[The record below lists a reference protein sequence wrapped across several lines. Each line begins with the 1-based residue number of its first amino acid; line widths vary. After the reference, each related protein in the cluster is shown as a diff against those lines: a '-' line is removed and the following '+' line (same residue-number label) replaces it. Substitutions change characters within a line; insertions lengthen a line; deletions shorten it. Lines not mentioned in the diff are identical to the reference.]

1 MSGYIVAILAGVLVQ
16 QAAPHPSTLETYSAP
31 AIRPFE
37 PASDFG
43 QEVAQGDAAPNP
55 NREPLA
61 EPVRVDAYARSYEY
75 APTDAETAYD
85 QGVAS
90 AEVRTDQTAGP
101 LDGAWRIADGEG
113 RTLYEVVL
121 LDAGGAIAEGGWRRT
136 SAEGGATASAGTLTL
151 EGVGTITLTPSGK
164 GWTGRL
170 TADGRTTAVTLTR
183 PD

>member
-1 MSGYIVAILAGVLVQ
+1 MSGFIVAIMAGVLQ
-16 QAAPHPSTLETYSAP
+16 QAAPHPSTLETYTAP

-37 PASDFG
+37 PGSDFG
-43 QEVAQGDAAPNP
+43 LEVAQGDAAPGAH
-55 NREPLA
+55 RRPLDA
-61 EPVRVDAYARSYEY
+61 PVRVDAYARSYEF

-90 AEVRTDQTAGP
+90 AEIRTDQTAGP

-121 LDAGGAIAEGGWRRT
+121 LDSGGAVAEGGWRT
-136 SAEGGATASAGTLTL
+136 AVNDGGATAAAGTLTL
-151 EGVGTITLTPSGK
+151 EGVGTITLQPAGK
-164 GWTGRL
+164 GGWTGRL
-170 TADGRTTAVTLTR
+170 VAGGRSTVVTVTR

>member
-1 MSGYIVAILAGVLVQ
+1 MSGFIVAILAGVLQ

-37 PASDFG
+37 PGSDFG
-43 QEVAQGDAAPNP
+43 LEVAQGDAAPSAH
-55 NREPLA
+55 RQPLEA
-61 EPVRVDAYARSYEY
+61 PVRVDAYARSYEY

-90 AEVRTDQTAGP
+90 AEIRTDQSAGP
-101 LDGAWRIADGEG
+101 LDGAWRVADGEG
-113 RTLYEVVL
+113 RTLYQVVL
-121 LDAGGAIAEGGWRRT
+121 LDAGGAVAEGGWRT
-136 SAEGGATASAGTLTL
+136 AVNDGAATASAGTLTL
-151 EGVGTITLTPSGK
+151 EGVGTIALQPAGE

-170 TADGRTTAVTLTR
+170 TVDGRTTTVTVTR

>member
-1 MSGYIVAILAGVLVQ
+1 MSGFIVAILAGVLIQ
-16 QAAPHPSTLETYSAP
+16 QAAPHPSSLETYSAP

-37 PASDFG
+37 PGSSFG
-43 QEVAQGDAAPNP
+43 QEVAQGDAAPSAH
-55 NREPLA
+55 RQPLA
-61 EPVRVDAYARSYEY
+61 APVSVNAYTRSYEF
-75 APTDAETAYD
+75 APTDSETAYD

-113 RTLYEVVL
+113 HTLYEVVL
-121 LDAGGAIAEGGWRRT
+121 LDAGGAAVEGGWRT
-136 SAEGGATASAGTLTL
+136 ANADGGATASAGTLTL
-151 EGVGTITLTPSGK
+151 EGVGTITLTPSGR

-170 TADGRTTAVTLTR
+170 TADGRTTVVTLSR